1 MKYPYLKYIHICVC
15 VNMNNNIHAFR
26 TNLNEINVIR
36 LIILVDDQ
44 FEIILFGLHDSYHV
58 ITMVLNI
65 SIGMIMQDVIV

>member
-1 MKYPYLKYIHICVC
+1 
-15 VNMNNNIHAFR
+15 MNNNIHAFR